1 MAGVF
6 EFTWD
11 VYEGGYRWVETVQA
25 RALTQPTPLK
35 PAIDHEAAGAEVR
48 PQLFLTDGLPL
59 TAGSFRARH
68 YQPLHLHSSLFRTFA
83 ETVPTREGILAF
95 ADEYGPLG
103 VGVPIELPPPGTSG
117 IQTFGTGEP
126 LSVWVGEILAFCQA
140 LTLWDMARE
149 GDVAGLSRYIRWVG
163 PDAVAYDSDPDRDPG
178 APPAGPLLHE
188 QRWLATRE
196 IRPDVLERFRPGDL
210 IQPALYQVQ
219 GVVNVH
225 LGQRISPRLL
235 ANPQYTQLGLYF
247 MPGSLIGAL
256 WLQFAQA
263 IDGNK
268 DYRRCRECQKWFEL
282 TPEVARTNRR
292 FCSNACRSKAYRKRQ
307 AEARRCDGA
316 GVPLESIAEQLGTDI
331 TTVRRWVARA

>member
-1 MAGVF
+1 MFSDLEERSGPPHGVRNFCASPRGTRRIAMAGVF

-126 LSVWVGEILAFCQA
+126 LSVWVGEI
-140 LTLWDMARE
+140 
-149 GDVAGLSRYIRWVG
+149 
-163 PDAVAYDSDPDRDPG
+163 
-178 APPAGPLLHE
+178 
-188 QRWLATRE
+188 
-196 IRPDVLERFRPGDL
+196 
-210 IQPALYQVQ
+210 
-219 GVVNVH
+219 
-225 LGQRISPRLL
+225 
-235 ANPQYTQLGLYF
+235 
-247 MPGSLIGAL
+247 
-256 WLQFAQA
+256 
-263 IDGNK
+263 
-268 DYRRCRECQKWFEL
+268 
-282 TPEVARTNRR
+282 
-292 FCSNACRSKAYRKRQ
+292 
-307 AEARRCDGA
+307 
-316 GVPLESIAEQLGTDI
+316 
-331 TTVRRWVARA
+331 